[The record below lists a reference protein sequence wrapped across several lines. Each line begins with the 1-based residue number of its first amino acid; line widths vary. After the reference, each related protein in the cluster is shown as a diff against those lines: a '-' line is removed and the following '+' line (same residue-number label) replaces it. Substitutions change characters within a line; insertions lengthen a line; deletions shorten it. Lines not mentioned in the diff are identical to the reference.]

1 MERKYSC
8 RPASIYY
15 TNNNNRVQ
23 AGGEG
28 GREASIFLD
37 CKMYSFFFAFVNC
50 ELCIKASL
58 PNLRGGT
65 FLNRLTENWLHTFL
79 PLKPPRASFF

>member
-1 MERKYSC
+1 MTVKKDALSKPKAKTALKGQSWRKNIMERKYSC

-15 TNNNNRVQ
+15 TNNNRVQ

-37 CKMYSFFFAFVNC
+37 CKMYSFFFAFGLCVVNC
-50 ELCIKASL
+50 ASRH
-58 PNLRGGT
+58 P
-65 FLNRLTENWLHTFL
+65 FLT
-79 PLKPPRASFF
+79 

>member
-15 TNNNNRVQ
+15 TNNNRVQ

-58 PNLRGGT
+58 PNLRGGA